1 VSDLIQP
8 RPLGRTGLTVSGLGF
23 GAIKLP
29 QVDPEV
35 ASRALNRALDLG
47 INFVDTAR
55 GYKDSEEKIGGALQ
69 RRRDEVILA
78 TKTPMRDAERALA
91 DVESSLR
98 ELRTEVIDLYQ
109 LHSVSSRPDYE
120 QVMGPGGALE
130 GLKRAQ
136 EEGKIRHV
144 GITCHRAVE
153 VMSDAILSG
162 QFETIMVACNPL
174 DPERAS
180 AVMPLAAERGMG
192 VIAMKP
198 LAGGKLTS
206 LPEPSGGP
214 STVRLGS
221 PSRAGRG
228 TGSGSPH
235 DAREGPSRARF
246 DFAHR
251 PEPAEGGSRGEGE
264 ALDPVVAG
272 SLRWALSQPAVSVVI
287 PGMRS
292 AQEVEQNAAAI
303 ALGVPLTEPEGNDLI
318 VAIGALRREF
328 RYGQSCLR
336 CGYCLPCTQGIR
348 IPDVFRSFDMLKEY
362 PDHLKWMARELYTS
376 MDAPPEAC
384 ENCRRCV
391 EKCPAGLEIPERL
404 KEAAAA
410 FARDR
415 SVP

>member
-1 VSDLIQP
+1 MSDLIQP

-91 DVESSLR
+91 DVETSLR

-162 QFETIMVACNPL
+162 QFETIMVAYNPL

-206 LPEPSGGP
+206 LPEPS
-214 STVRLGS
+214 
-221 PSRAGRG
+221 
-228 TGSGSPH
+228 
-235 DAREGPSRARF
+235 
-246 DFAHR
+246 
-251 PEPAEGGSRGEGE
+251 GEGE